1 MGGKGYKTKVNVLS
15 YRNFMSIVDAPGTS
29 ELILLDLKIKYRLK
43 GNRIKA
49 CIVWRCM
56 M

>member
-1 MGGKGYKTKVNVLS
+1 VCKTRVDALS
-15 YRNFMSIVDAPGTS
+15 YRNFKSRVDAPGTS
-29 ELILLDLKIKYRLK
+29 ELILLDSEVKYRLK

-49 CIVWRCM
+49 CVVWRCM